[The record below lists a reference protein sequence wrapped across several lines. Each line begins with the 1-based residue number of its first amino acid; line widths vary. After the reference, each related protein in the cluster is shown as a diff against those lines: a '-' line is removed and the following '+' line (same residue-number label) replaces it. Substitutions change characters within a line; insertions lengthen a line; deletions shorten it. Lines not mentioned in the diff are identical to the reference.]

1 MHLTPGGAPDWC
13 PDPRVLKVTVG
24 GHCVHRESKTKVS
37 KGSKRSLFLLDLLC
51 LCVVSI
57 PFLICELG
65 LVPPVHRG
73 FFCDD
78 VSIKFPATRDETVS
92 DTMLISVGILITGV
106 TIVLGECHRVSRQ
119 RRSDSC
125 PREGYLSSIYRQV
138 LPFLFGSALGQS
150 LTNAAKLSAGRL
162 RPNFLSV
169 CQPVGLN
176 CTTDYVEDYT
186 CTGNPSAVTEA
197 RKSFYSGHASFAM
210 YSMLY
215 LSLNL
220 QDTRHLARAR
230 RPVRPPSVR
239 WRLWCVCLVPGNSR
253 GFLTTDSPLHLEVS
267 MLGVSGQGGPAGR
280 VRVAFY
286 ISDMFQTKNPPSV
299 SVPTRPDSPETFT
312 NC

>member
-24 GHCVHRESKTKVS
+24 GHCVHREPRTKVS
-37 KGSKRSLFLLDLLC
+37 KGSRRSLVFLDLLC

-78 VSIKFPATRDETVS
+78 DGIQFPSTREETVS
-92 DTMLISVGILITGV
+92 DTMLISVGILITV
-106 TIVLGECHRVSRQ
+106 STIVLGECHRVGSQ

-125 PREGYLSSIYRQV
+125 PRAGYLSSIYRQV

-162 RPNFLSV
+162 RPNFFSV
-169 CQPVGLN
+169 CNPKGLN
-176 CTTDYVEDYT
+176 CTKGTYVEDYI
-186 CTGNPSAVTEA
+186 CTGSLSAVTEA

-215 LSLNL
+215 LSFYL
-220 QDTRHLARAR
+220 QVRFTWRGARLLRPLVQFVLILVAFYTGFTRISDYRHH
-230 RPVRPPSVR
+230 PSDVA
-239 WRLWCVCLVPGNSR
+239 V
-253 GFLTTDSPLHLEVS
+253 GFL
-267 MLGVSGQGGPAGR
+267 QGAL
-280 VRVAFY
+280 VAYWVAFY
-286 ISDMFQTKNPPSV
+286 ISDLFRTKSIQPVSIPP
-299 SVPTRPDSPETFT
+299 RPESPETFT

>member
-1 MHLTPGGAPDWC
+1 MHLTSGGAPDWC

-24 GHCVHRESKTKVS
+24 GHCVRREPKTEVS
-37 KGSKRSLFLLDLLC
+37 RGSKKSLILLDLLC
-51 LCVVSI
+51 LLVVST

-65 LVPPVHRG
+65 LVAPVRRG
-73 FFCDD
+73 FFCEDN
-78 VSIKFPATRDETVS
+78 SIRFPATREETVS

-106 TIVLGECHRVSRQ
+106 AIVLGECHRVNKQ
-119 RRSDSC
+119 RRSESG
-125 PREGYLSSIYRQV
+125 PREGYLSSIYRQI

-162 RPNFLSV
+162 RPHFLSV

-176 CTTDYVEDYT
+176 CTAGYIEDYT

-215 LSLNL
+215 LSFYL
-220 QDTRHLARAR
+220 QVRMTWSGARLLRPLVQFVLILVALYTGFTRISDHRHH
-230 RPVRPPSVR
+230 PSDVAI
-239 WRLWCVCLVPGNSR
+239 
-253 GFLTTDSPLHLEVS
+253 GFL
-267 MLGVSGQGGPAGR
+267 QGAL
-280 VRVAFY
+280 VAFWVAFY
-286 ISDMFQTKNPPSV
+286 ISDLFRRSKSQPV
-299 SVPTRPDSPETFT
+299 SVPQCSDSPETFT

>member
-24 GHCVHRESKTKVS
+24 GHCVHREPKAKVS
-37 KGSKRSLFLLDLLC
+37 KGSRRSLVLLDFLC

-65 LVPPVHRG
+65 LVAPVHRG

-78 VSIKFPATRDETVS
+78 VSIRFPATREETIS
-92 DTMLISVGILITGV
+92 DTMLISLGILITGV

-119 RRSDSC
+119 RRSDSR

-169 CQPVGLN
+169 CQPEGLN
-176 CTTDYVEDYT
+176 CTTNYVEDYT

-215 LSLNL
+215 LSFYL
-220 QDTRHLARAR
+220 QVRFTWRGARLLRPLVQFVLILVALYTGFTRISDYRHH
-230 RPVRPPSVR
+230 PSDVA
-239 WRLWCVCLVPGNSR
+239 V
-253 GFLTTDSPLHLEVS
+253 GFL
-267 MLGVSGQGGPAGR
+267 QGAL
-280 VRVAFY
+280 VAYWVAFY
-286 ISDMFQTKNPPSV
+286 ISDMFRPKSLQSV
-299 SVPTRPDSPETFT
+299 SILPRPDSPETFT